1 MCGLGILL
9 ELMTNICDE
18 RGLGDLGKRLM
29 LRFEPTGEIEEIVG
43 VDAQRPRGKLPESL
57 TVEES
62 IRPADLSSLLVAHA
76 MRGSAG
82 RHGRLINHGEL
93 HRRPQPHCSS
103 NCLTLSRSKA
113 ASRRA
118 VLPTGGRE
126 ELERQAWAGSGGGE
140 PRDSLGAQAGRS
152 RTWYSPA

>member
-1 MCGLGILL
+1 MHSVISSSCSCCRSPQRTHSPYTTLFRSMCGLGILL

-43 VDAQRPRGKLPESL
+43 VDAHRPRGKLPESL

-62 IRPADLSSLLVAHA
+62 IRPADLSSLLVAHT

-103 NCLTLSRSKA
+103 NCL
-113 ASRRA
+113 
-118 VLPTGGRE
+118 
-126 ELERQAWAGSGGGE
+126 
-140 PRDSLGAQAGRS
+140 
-152 RTWYSPA
+152 

>member
-9 ELMTNICDE
+9 ELMTNIFDE
-18 RGLGDLGKRLM
+18 CGLGDLGKRLM

-103 NCLTLSRSKA
+103 NCLTLSRSEA
-113 ASRRA
+113 APRRA
-118 VLPTGGRE
+118 VLRTGGRE
-126 ELERQAWAGSGGGE
+126 ELERKAWAGSGGE
-140 PRDSLGAQAGRS
+140 E
-152 RTWYSPA
+152 

>member
-29 LRFEPTGEIEEIVG
+29 LRFEPTGEIEEI
-43 VDAQRPRGKLPESL
+43 
-57 TVEES
+57 

-118 VLPTGGRE
+118 VLRTGGRE
-126 ELERQAWAGSGGGE
+126 ELERQAWAGSGGE
-140 PRDSLGAQAGRS
+140 E
-152 RTWYSPA
+152 

>member
-9 ELMTNICDE
+9 ELMTNIFDE
-18 RGLGDLGKRLM
+18 CGLGDLGKRLM

-62 IRPADLSSLLVAHA
+62 IRPADLSSLLVAHT

-103 NCLTLSRSKA
+103 NCLTLSRSEA

-118 VLPTGGRE
+118 VLRTGGRE
-126 ELERQAWAGSGGGE
+126 ELERQAWAGSGGE
-140 PRDSLGAQAGRS
+140 E
-152 RTWYSPA
+152 